1 MQFKTFLCPKTH
13 AQTCGSMWSAVQYQW
28 FCPWGP
34 VGATPSCARGEEEF
48 PLSPQLLGF
57 RCGRPFKRFPPWIP
71 LQITFSPG
79 FRCGRPFSPLDSASG
94 NRFPLGF
101 RCGRPVSPL
110 DSAAGDHFPLGFRCG
125 CSCQLLELLLS
136 TLFCPNIYAPGQ
148 NKVDTL
154 PVSLSVLTLFS
165 CNETEPR
172 IRRHPY
178 SP

>member
-1 MQFKTFLCPKTH
+1 MACKGDSKTTVNFI
-13 AQTCGSMWSAVQYQW
+13 
-28 FCPWGP
+28 
-34 VGATPSCARGEEEF
+34 
-48 PLSPQLLGF
+48 LSLSTESKSQIFAKSG
-57 RCGRPFKRFPPWIP
+57 PFKRFRPWIP
-71 LQITFSPG
+71 LQITFPPG
-79 FRCGRPFSPLDSASG
+79 FRYR
-94 NRFPLGF
+94 
-101 RCGRPVSPL
+101 RPVSPL
-110 DSAAGDHFPLGFRCG
+110 DSAAGDPFPLGFRCG

-178 SP
+178 SPLETWWTATQNFSDTQIKLTLCASPARCRFYFLAMKRNQDYAVTPIPP